1 MCFKDKSGNKI
12 ILSRAYRYKS
22 GTYYLTLNKAKE
34 DRILYFDLVNNAG
47 EVDFKMINLVTKEE
61 INNVNLQT
69 GVYDYSIK
77 KDTSYRIVIVSK
89 KTSGSCKITIK

>member
-1 MCFKDKSGNKI
+1 MCFKDKNGNKI
-12 ILSRAYRYKS
+12 LLSRAYRYKY
-22 GTYYLTLNKAKE
+22 GVYYLTLNKAKE

-47 EVDFKMINLVTKEE
+47 EVDFKVTNLVTNEE

-77 KDTSYRIVIVSK
+77 KDTSYRIVIIYK
-89 KTSGSCKITIK
+89 KTIGSCKITIK